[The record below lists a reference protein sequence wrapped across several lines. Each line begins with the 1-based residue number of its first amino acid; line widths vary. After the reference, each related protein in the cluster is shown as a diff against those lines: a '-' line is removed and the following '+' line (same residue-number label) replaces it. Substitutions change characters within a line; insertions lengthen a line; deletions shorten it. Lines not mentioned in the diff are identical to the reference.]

1 MKKTVR
7 RGFTLPEVLV
17 TVTVVAVLAAVVVPA
32 VTQYASKG
40 DSPATQSDV
49 NQLVT
54 AVTSFTS
61 DVRKY
66 PGDLRQLAQTIATSG
81 TGISSDA
88 NTGTYSAAD
97 VLKWHGPYTP
107 STLTTSGYAMISG
120 LQVQVG
126 PALTATGTPKWLQ
139 VPVVNI
145 GNSAPDCTS
154 AAALDAAIDGGDGA
168 TAGRI
173 QWNPT
178 NNTSGTCTSV
188 TNAVIRLIPA
198 P

>member
-49 NQLVT
+49 NQLV
-54 AVTSFTS
+54 
-61 DVRKY
+61 
-66 PGDLRQLAQTIATSG
+66 TSG